1 MAEKRGG
8 DLGAS
13 WVASGDLSAAQ
24 FKFVT
29 FSNGTD
35 VYLPTSGVIMAGV
48 LQNKPK
54 DNEHAAVI
62 GLGFT
67 KITLESSL
75 DAGIELM
82 AGESGYAT
90 QATSGSWVGGI
101 LLTAA
106 DSGLITEMMMTPY
119 LKDLS

>member
-29 FSNGTD
+29 FSGKD
-35 VYLPTSGVIMAGV
+35 VYLPTSGIIMAGV
-48 LQNKPK
+48 LQNKPA

-75 DAGIELM
+75 AGGIELM

-101 LLTAA
+101 LLTAG
-106 DSGLITEMMMTPY
+106 DSGEITEAMLSLH